1 MRVIASEFNSGG
13 PELTVDWMRMSPY
26 PGSGTF
32 DSRVFDAGAGQI
44 SDWGALSWNSAM
56 PSGTGIAISVRTGD
70 TPTPDGTWSAFTPI
84 ASSGGDIPGSTRY
97 VQYRAELTSSDPAQT
112 PVLSD
117 VSIGYVQGAD
127 NTAPTITGRSPSPN
141 ATNVPRDTNVQV
153 QFSEPMNP
161 ATIGASS
168 VHLRKQGSGT
178 DVPASVSYS
187 GTTATLDPNADL
199 DPSAVYTV
207 TVDGSVE
214 GPGRQRARLRLTAGA
229 SPRRHRASTSPTP
242 PSQTSAPAR
251 RAPTPTSPRPATAK

>member
-1 MRVIASEFNSGG
+1 M
-13 PELTVDWMRMSPY
+13 
-26 PGSGTF
+26 
-32 DSRVFDAGAGQI
+32 
-44 SDWGALSWNSAM
+44 
-56 PSGTGIAISVRTGD
+56 
-70 TPTPDGTWSAFTPI
+70 
-84 ASSGGDIPGSTRY
+84 
-97 VQYRAELTSSDPAQT
+97 
-112 PVLSD
+112 
-117 VSIGYVQGAD
+117 QGAD

-161 ATIGASS
+161 ATIDASS

-214 GPGRQRARLRLTAGA
+214 DLARQRARGA
-229 SPRRHRASTSPTP
+229 
-242 PSQTSAPAR
+242 
-251 RAPTPTSPRPATAK
+251 